1 MRRVRR
7 VHVTG
12 FCVET
17 TAVVDTREA
26 NMPQPSWSGNKTACF
41 GFSIGE
47 LPVVHGDQ
55 SVRDHKTATNTE
67 YEYETENAYE
77 RQKNTMTAV

>member
-1 MRRVRR
+1 
-7 VHVTG
+7 
-12 FCVET
+12 
-17 TAVVDTREA
+17 
-26 NMPQPSWSGNKTACF
+26 MPQPSWSGNKTACF

-67 YEYETENAYE
+67 YEDETENAYE
-77 RQKNTMTAV
+77 RQKKTL